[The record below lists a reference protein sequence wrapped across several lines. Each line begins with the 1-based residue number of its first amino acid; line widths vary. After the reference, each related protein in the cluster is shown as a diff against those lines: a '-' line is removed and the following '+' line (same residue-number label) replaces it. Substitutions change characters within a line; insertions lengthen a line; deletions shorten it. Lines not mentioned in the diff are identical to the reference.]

1 MPDLNNENNFIKVE
15 SQTDLSEVAKEAYH
29 DGGKEFVKELGRVG
43 ATVVGLFNNTIG
55 APFEIYN
62 AWAKL
67 KINEVKQEIENKML
81 KIPKDKLIFPPINII
96 GPAMEGLKY
105 NLNEDEL
112 KEMFANLITNS
123 CNSDFSKKVH
133 PRFVEILK
141 QLSSNDAL
149 LLKEFHMQQLSISYP
164 ITKIRLKEKNSYG
177 GKDLFTNYFICEEL
191 NIDFEN
197 MSSIISN
204 LQSLGIIEVNY
215 LSYLTDEHEY
225 DKFYNTE
232 FYKNYKQQKEVNINC
247 KLELQK
253 GLVRITP
260 LGKSFIET
268 CVEYNLEEN
277 LKRDYGESLVRIN

>member
-1 MPDLNNENNFIKVE
+1 MPDINNENNLVKIE
-15 SQTDLSEVAKEAYH
+15 TQTDLSDLAKEAYH

-62 AWAKL
+62 TWAKL

-105 NLNEDEL
+105 NLNEDKL

-123 CNSDFSKKVH
+123 CNSDFSEKVH

-149 LLKEFHMQQLSISYP
+149 LLKEFCMQQLSISYP
-164 ITKIRLKEKNSYG
+164 IAKIRLKESNSTS
-177 GKDLFTNYFICEEL
+177 GKELFTNYFICEQL
-191 NIDFEN
+191 NINFEN

-204 LQSLGIIEVNY
+204 LESLGIIEVNY
-215 LSYLTDEHEY
+215 LSYLTDEHKY

-232 FYKNYKQQKEVNINC
+232 FYKNYKQQKEVNTNY

-253 GLVRITP
+253 GVVKITP

-268 CVEYNLEEN
+268 CVEYDLDEA
-277 LKRDYGESLVRIN
+277 LKRDYGEAFVRIN